1 MVRSQFLP
9 SSNSGTFWWLLL
21 CFLIDRS
28 LILLDYKGSTNQ
40 LLQKLLRFRS
50 SIENHNFEQCALE
63 NLFNDPCFVQLII
76 VFHLYSL
83 WPCPAVFRKCP
94 PLTSQSSSSSLSRYW
109 SWSDFE
115 NWHDGGVPFIFGQV
129 YLGGCYCHKI
139 IRGRT
144 TIGYYTIL
152 TDFHP

>member
-1 MVRSQFLP
+1 MKKRHPILMVRSQFLP

-28 LILLDYKGSTNQ
+28 LILLDYKGSTKQ
-40 LLQKLLRFRS
+40 LLQKLLPFRS
-50 SIENHNFEQCALE
+50 SIENHYFEGFALE

-94 PLTSQSSSSSLSRYW
+94 PLTSQSSSSSLSRILVLVGLRELAWWRCPFYFW
-109 SWSDFE
+109 SS
-115 NWHDGGVPFIFGQV
+115 V
-129 YLGGCYCHKI
+129 LGG
-139 IRGRT
+139 
-144 TIGYYTIL
+144 L
-152 TDFHP
+152 LLS

>member
-40 LLQKLLRFRS
+40 LLQKLLPFRS
-50 SIENHNFEQCALE
+50 SIDLTSNSVHLKTCLMTHV
-63 NLFNDPCFVQLII
+63 LFNW
-76 VFHLYSL
+76 SL
-83 WPCPAVFRKCP
+83 FFIFILSDLVHPAVFRKCP